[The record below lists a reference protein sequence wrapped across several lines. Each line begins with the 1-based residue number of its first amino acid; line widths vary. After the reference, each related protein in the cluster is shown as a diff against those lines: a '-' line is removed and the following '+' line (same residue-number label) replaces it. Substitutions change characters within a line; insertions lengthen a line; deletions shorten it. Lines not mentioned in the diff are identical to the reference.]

1 MIKEKQEASEDMRYR
16 NNLDRGQSRSRRLYR
31 PVSLH
36 RVRHDLKGGI
46 ADLLVLWVGVKLE
59 DKRVC

>member
-31 PVSLH
+31 PVEP
-36 RVRHDLKGGI
+36 
-46 ADLLVLWVGVKLE
+46 DLLTSSL
-59 DKRVC
+59 